1 MHKAYSQNSGDNIK
15 GCKKHI
21 DDTDDNVSDTESFSP
36 ENDYDTT
43 TKNDTD
49 DDDEIDSSGRL
60 IQRLANF
67 DARTNRMKSD
77 YYLRFADVRRGSFLP
92 RRGQGGTNETREWK
106 EKKKMSKR
114 GVRSSWQTLHPS
126 SVAFLHWIGFDQR
139 SALAPPN
146 EATTQA
152 LGFLAYDIFGK
163 IVEKVSFPNNQS
175 IQWYCR
181 HNAVEINSN
190 SIIHYRPYRCVW
202 SQQKKVV

>member
-1 MHKAYSQNSGDNIK
+1 MHKAYSQNSGDDIK

-21 DDTDDNVSDTESFSP
+21 D
-36 ENDYDTT
+36 ENDDDYDDMSDSESICLENNDDTT
-43 TKNDTD
+43 KIDDVDDGDKIDT
-49 DDDEIDSSGRL
+49 SGRL
-60 IQRLANF
+60 VQRLANF

-92 RRGQGGTNETREWK
+92 RRVQGGTNETKEWK
-106 EKKKMSKR
+106 EKKKLSKR

-146 EATTQA
+146 ETTTQA

-163 IVEKVSFPNNQS
+163 IVEKVSFS
-175 IQWYCR
+175 
-181 HNAVEINSN
+181 HNL
-190 SIIHYRPYRCVW
+190 
-202 SQQKKVV
+202 